1 MTTTQ
6 ARHGHVVKGVRRRL
20 PWVLWAVT
28 MVLIIFGVGLV
39 VAHFLKSPAAPR
51 PPWLAFTLDALT
63 FGTVGLIVAIRRHD
77 NPIGWLFLVIGVMS
91 GAALVTGEYAMYVR
105 YVLHDALP
113 GASVSAW
120 ICAMAALVVLGVL
133 PFVLLLFPSGQ
144 FLSQRWR
151 RFAPV
156 VVLLTTVSGLAIAFG
171 PAPSDGLTPGLENPF
186 AISTDNPAVRA
197 FASGRFE
204 LAVGAP
210 LIFCTLAAVASL
222 LVRWRSSQPDQRAQL
237 KWVLFAAAVGFGA
250 IVVSAALI
258 PLLGDWLSELL
269 WILALPAIPVA
280 CGVSILRYRLYDI
293 DRIVSRTV
301 TYAALTGLLV
311 ASYAG
316 LVTAVSRLTPSSSS
330 LAVASSTLAVA
341 ALFQPLRRW
350 LQGAVDRR
358 FNRAR
363 YDAARTVEA
372 FRLQLRD
379 EVDLEAVRT
388 DLLSVVRQTLQP
400 ESATLWLRGRIEV
413 AP

>member
-6 ARHGHVVKGVRRRL
+6 ARHGLTVKGVRRRL

-63 FGTVGLIVAIRRHD
+63 FGTVGLVVAIRRHD
-77 NPIGWLFLVIGVMS
+77 NPIGWLFLVTGVMS

-113 GASVSAW
+113 GAPVSAW
-120 ICAMAALVVLGVL
+120 ICAMTSVVVLGVL

-222 LVRWRSSQPDQRAQL
+222 LVRWRNSQPEQRAQL

-250 IVVSAALI
+250 IVVSAALT
-258 PLLGDWLSELL
+258 PVLGDWLSELL
-269 WILALPAIPVA
+269 WTLALPAIPVA

-301 TYAALTGLLV
+301 TYAALTWPQP
-311 ASYAG
+311 S
-316 LVTAVSRLTPSSSS
+316 TPTCSRWPW
-330 LAVASSTLAVA
+330 A
-341 ALFQPLRRW
+341 AQ
-350 LQGAVDRR
+350 
-358 FNRAR
+358 
-363 YDAARTVEA
+363 
-372 FRLQLRD
+372 
-379 EVDLEAVRT
+379 
-388 DLLSVVRQTLQP
+388 
-400 ESATLWLRGRIEV
+400 
-413 AP
+413 